1 MAESSLYRF
10 RLQAIT
16 EKRKVQEE
24 IEKRKQELED
34 ERLKL
39 QQLKRKSVRD
49 RWLMEGTSPPSED
62 CDPSSPL
69 WQTQSRIQ
77 QLQDT
82 LLSLQS
88 QASHLESRAMQQY
101 PPKAAPLPAGAARVA
116 GTEPPAATM
125 REHLPEKREPHEN
138 GDLHSAVLFVVDG
151 DTEDDV
157 MTHAPPLTGEVALQT
172 LANASCTG
180 KKASGSE
187 PATTSSTAEQTLNPP
202 SPGDQQVGSDG
213 DREQRHGQASPA
225 FSQIVHNSSPEET
238 GSDSESLWPPL
249 LDGPGTDET
258 LTLDT
263 NERKL
268 SYPLQ
273 LPASALPAMPPARDR
288 PGAAIRAERVLVVED
303 EGEILLKPLE
313 HATAK
318 GQGIADT
325 PTLPEARGELI
336 IKQSSPGESTRA
348 SLNHQCPPDAATQQG
363 KLASPPAAAP
373 SVIQGQVSGAQEE
386 KAALREQL
394 TATPGQ
400 MSAIQENLPLQR
412 QMQEQIHAA
421 PMQQAPISQEQIL
434 TLLDPLP
441 PAPEDKLPTVQ
452 EQILSAQ
459 QAISIEQAP
468 NLDQLPSL
476 EQLVPS
482 VPEDKLPTVQEQIL
496 SAQHTD
502 PMEPEP
508 IFQEQFPSAEELA
521 PEDKQL
527 TIQEQILSAQ
537 HTVPL
542 EQAPILQE
550 QILTLLDQLP
560 SAEEQLPLVLEDKRP
575 TDQEQI
581 LSAQQ
586 AIPLEQ
592 APILQEQILTLLD
605 QLPSAEEQ
613 FPSVLEDKRHTDQE
627 QILLAQQAILMEQ
640 TPILDQL
647 APSVPEDKLPTVQE
661 QILSAQHTDPMEPE
675 PIFQEQFPSAE
686 ELAPEDKQLTIQ
698 VQIPSAQQAI
708 PLEQAPILQEQI
720 LTLIDQLP
728 SVPEN
733 KRPTDQE
740 QILSAQQAIP
750 LEQAPIL
757 QEQILTLLDQLSSA
771 EEQLP
776 SFPEDK
782 LSTKAN
788 VDLEPAFS
796 IAKATKDLE
805 PEQQP
810 LLQEAK
816 APVPRAL
823 LDENT
828 AVLPN
833 AAAFTQPS
841 AQRQEAATFTSSSA
855 NTAQAAHSKN
865 TATGADGR
873 GHGGTKQKTC
883 HCCSVM

>member
-1 MAESSLYRF
+1 MPDTAESREKMAESSLYRF

-527 TIQEQILSAQ
+527 TIQ
-537 HTVPL
+537 
-542 EQAPILQE
+542 
-550 QILTLLDQLP
+550 
-560 SAEEQLPLVLEDKRP
+560 
-575 TDQEQI
+575 
-581 LSAQQ
+581 
-586 AIPLEQ
+586 
-592 APILQEQILTLLD
+592 
-605 QLPSAEEQ
+605 
-613 FPSVLEDKRHTDQE
+613 
-627 QILLAQQAILMEQ
+627 
-640 TPILDQL
+640 
-647 APSVPEDKLPTVQE
+647 
-661 QILSAQHTDPMEPE
+661 
-675 PIFQEQFPSAE
+675 
-686 ELAPEDKQLTIQ
+686 